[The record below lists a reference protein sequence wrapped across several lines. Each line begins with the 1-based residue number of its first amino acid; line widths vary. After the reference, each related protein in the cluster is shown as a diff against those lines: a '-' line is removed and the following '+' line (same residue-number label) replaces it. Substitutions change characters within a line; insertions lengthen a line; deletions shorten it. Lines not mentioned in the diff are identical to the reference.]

1 MVKKVDVMEKVK
13 VIFLCLFL
21 VLPSLIHH
29 METTIVPT
37 SKERVKTKR

>member
-1 MVKKVDVMEKVK
+1 MVKKVGVMEKVK

-29 METTIVPT
+29 METIVPT